1 MYGYG
6 YAMDGM
12 DGMEWD
18 AYLGAFPAQ
27 LLHVSTVRPPIQ
39 EMCCGSRFRSEFV
52 ELAIDLGGGCIGG
65 CIGVGDDSVSVIL
78 YVRDGK
84 Y

>member
-1 MYGYG
+1 
-6 YAMDGM
+6 MDGM
-12 DGMEWD
+12 KWDD

-27 LLHVSTVRPPIQ
+27 LLHVSTVRPPMQ
-39 EMCCGSRFRSEFV
+39 EMCCGSRFRSELV
-52 ELAIDLGGGCIGG
+52 ELAIVLGGG
-65 CIGVGDDSVSVIL
+65 CIGVGDDSVCGIL